1 MRTVIIWTRYASV
14 VVHED
19 AKVAGL
25 AGIGPDRLVKT
36 MADLGGSGDR
46 CATPA
51 ITVLTHTL
59 QDFKFLGGPRNPKGT
74 AAPTCLSHKL
84 TGD

>member
-14 VVHED
+14 VVDEE
-19 AKVAGL
+19 AKVAGV
-25 AGIGPDRLVKT
+25 AGIGPDRLVKR

-51 ITVLTHTL
+51 ITVLTHAPRL
-59 QDFKFLGGPRNPKGT
+59 QVSRGT
-74 AAPTCLSHKL
+74 PQS
-84 TGD
+84 